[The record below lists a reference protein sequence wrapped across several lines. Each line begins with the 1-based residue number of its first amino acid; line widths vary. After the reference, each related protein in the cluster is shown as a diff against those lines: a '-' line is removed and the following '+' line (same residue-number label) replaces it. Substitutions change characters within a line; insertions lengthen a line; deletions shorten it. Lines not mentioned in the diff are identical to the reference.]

1 MCDLPKNFLEAATK
15 EILGIWK
22 KTCVDKVI
30 SAVQLLVQSDEKT
43 AIAAVKILSL
53 T

>member
-1 MCDLPKNFLEAATK
+1 MEENLR
-15 EILGIWK
+15 IWK